1 MIYFLLLTALTV
13 SIDSFVCGF
22 SLSLSGGKKL
32 PIIIGITLTVYVMC
46 LITNYLTAVFADKL
60 SEKTACLGGLIL
72 IGVGVYNLLK
82 KDKDVKDGKKRGIL
96 TQSLVSGFA
105 VGLDGAI
112 ANLSL
117 SLMGLNAFY
126 VPLTIAVMHALTIS
140 LGVIL
145 ARAPTIRKFAKI
157 EFIPPVIL
165 ILLGGYK
172 LLGLFI

>member
-1 MIYFLLLTALTV
+1 MTLFLIITALTV

-22 SLSLSGGKKL
+22 SLSLNNGKKL
-32 PIIIGITLTVYVMC
+32 PVILGIALTVLVMC
-46 LITNYLTAVFADKL
+46 TITNYATVLFSNFL
-60 SEKTACLGGLIL
+60 SEKTASLGGLIL
-72 IGVGVYNLLK
+72 IVVGIYNLFK
-82 KDKDVKDGKKRGIL
+82 KKGTKPCTKSKTTIAVTII
-96 TQSLVSGFA
+96 TGFA

-117 SLMGLNAFY
+117 ALMGLNNFY
-126 VPLTIAVMHALTIS
+126 VPLTIAVCHALTIA

-145 ARAPTIRKFAKI
+145 AQTKASKKIAKI
-157 EFIPPVIL
+157 EFIPPLIL

>member
-1 MIYFLLLTALTV
+1 MTLFLIITALTV

-22 SLSLSGGKKL
+22 SLSMNNGKKL
-32 PIIIGITLTVYVMC
+32 PVILGIALTVLVMC
-46 LITNYLTAVFADKL
+46 TITNYATVLLSNYL
-60 SEKTACLGGLIL
+60 SEKTASLGGFIL
-72 IGVGVYNLLK
+72 IVVGLFNLFKK
-82 KDKDVKDGKKRGIL
+82 KDENPC
-96 TQSLVSGFA
+96 TQSKSTLAVTVITGFA

-117 SLMGLNAFY
+117 ALMGLDDFY
-126 VPLTIAVMHALTIS
+126 VPLTIAVCHALTIA

-145 ARAPTIRKFAKI
+145 AQTKVSKKLAKI
-157 EFIPPVIL
+157 EFIPPLIL